1 MTKKNIVIVLL
12 FFIAFPLTTSHGKF
26 KPRTFKKPPSAS
38 IKTAPK
44 VKKALPELRGYI
56 KIAGDEK
63 KIPEFKIYYQGME
76 TTNNSEG
83 FFSFPLQEGKP
94 KNLSLIIGKK
104 VSPEFEKTNT
114 IKNLNVKDNKRHQA
128 FSLKQTSAENYGS
141 LSWEEKKLEDKNLSI
156 DPDSV
161 VILVDPKY
169 VERLEKWSTPLAS
182 EDVQLPKIIL
192 KGSNNEKLQR
202 ASRKSLLYSLDSKPF
217 HENISK
223 RTQRMKDGKGTM
235 SLSW

>member
-1 MTKKNIVIVLL
+1 MNKKNTMMILL
-12 FFIAFPLTTSHGKF
+12 FFIVLPLTTVHSKF
-26 KPRTFKKPPSAS
+26 KPKKAKPSAS

-44 VKKALPELRGYI
+44 IKKALPELRGYI
-56 KIAGDEK
+56 KMSGDEK

-94 KNLSLIIGKK
+94 KKISLIIGKK

-114 IKNLNVKDNKRHQA
+114 IKNLNVKENKRHQA
-128 FSLKQTSAENYGS
+128 FSLKQTTEGNFGS
-141 LSWEEKKLEDKNLSI
+141 LSWEEVKLDNDNLSI

-161 VILVDPKY
+161 VVLVDPKY
-169 VERLEKWSTPLAS
+169 VDRLERWSTPLAS
-182 EDVQLPKIIL
+182 GDVQLPKIIL
-192 KGSNNEKLQR
+192 KNDNKKKLQR

-223 RTQRMKDGKGTM
+223 RTQNMKSGKGTM